1 MRPMIWL
8 GGIAVVIIA
17 CITPAL
23 TETLT
28 CSTFQGIRT
37 WLWHQRLR
45 EPRNR
50 MAGQHQRLGQSGRHM
65 VNEPLARHRDDDHHT
80 AAALTLA
87 RCPLVVPTVA

>member
-50 MAGQHQRLGQSGRHM
+50 MAGRHHGGDNRGDTWSTSRWRDIETTTITRLQR
-65 VNEPLARHRDDDHHT
+65 
-80 AAALTLA
+80 
-87 RCPLVVPTVA
+87 

>member
-50 MAGQHQRLGQSGRHM
+50 MAGQHHGWDNRGDTWSTSRWRDIETTTITRLQR
-65 VNEPLARHRDDDHHT
+65 
-80 AAALTLA
+80 
-87 RCPLVVPTVA
+87 